1 MTGRPQTLTKGQQD
15 EVQSIVRKMV
25 ITWVLIGLAILTGV
39 TGVGLWQIKARVEKK
54 MESLVAK
61 QFEEPRIQE
70 VVKNVASDRATA
82 LMTEQI
88 SPEVARFK
96 TEVAAQLQELNSL
109 VQKTRDLETESRK
122 HEQSIQSV
130 LAGLQ
135 LSLKQSQSANQR
147 LEQTKQDI
155 VEMQKCIATMRYY
168 EMIGRNTIPNPYGK
182 EMLDALNKLIAIAIP
197 DPAERS
203 KFVTELQTPEKD
215 KNE

>member
-1 MTGRPQTLTKGQQD
+1 MVGKPQTLSKGQQD
-15 EVQSIVRKMV
+15 EVKSIVRKMV

-54 MESLVAK
+54 METLVAR
-61 QFEEPRIQE
+61 QFEEPRIQTIVQE
-70 VVKNVASDRATA
+70 VASQRASA

-96 TEVAAQLQELNSL
+96 TEVSAQLQELNSL
-109 VQKTRDLETESRK
+109 VQKTRDLESESRK

-135 LSLKQSQSANQR
+135 LSLKQSQDANQG
-147 LEQTKQDI
+147 LERTKRDI

-182 EMLDALNKLIAIAIP
+182 EMLDELNKLVAIAIP
-197 DPAERS
+197 DPVERN
-203 KFVTELQTPEKD
+203 KFIAELQKPEKD
-215 KNE
+215 KKK